1 MARVETS
8 TSADWAR
15 RPAAVSR
22 MRVLTVIG
30 RDYQP
35 RIALVKRLI

>member
-1 MARVETS
+1 VETS

-22 MRVLTVIG
+22 MRVLTVMRRG
-30 RDYQP
+30 YQSC
-35 RIALVKRLI
+35 IALVKIVL